1 MRATYN
7 IEGPSTPTFTRR
19 GRCVRDLPIPSKNDK
34 LIMDDQ
40 KLSQSDKR
48 SQQGLHMSYGA
59 L

>member
-1 MRATYN
+1 
-7 IEGPSTPTFTRR
+7 
-19 GRCVRDLPIPSKNDK
+19 
-34 LIMDDQ
+34 MDDQ